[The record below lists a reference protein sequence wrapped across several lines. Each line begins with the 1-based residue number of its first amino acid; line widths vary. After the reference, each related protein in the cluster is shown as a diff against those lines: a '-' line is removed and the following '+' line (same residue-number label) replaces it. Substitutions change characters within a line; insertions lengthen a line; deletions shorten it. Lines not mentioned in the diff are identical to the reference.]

1 MKGRKSFLL
10 RLEAELFRAVE
21 EWAQQEMRSVN
32 GQVEWILKEACERR
46 FKKNLSG
53 GAVEAAGGKTA
64 AGEAPAGLLHPAGG
78 GAGPSAGHG
87 PGAPDQGRGEEIRGE
102 VSRSRDTSLPRGTSG
117 LEPLPIPHELTG
129 AEPPPYLN
137 TGAGSDPTLP
147 LRLPDLT
154 EGLDP
159 PPRAG

>member
-1 MKGRKSFLL
+1 MMGRGEVKGRKSFLL

-32 GQVEWILKEACERR
+32 GQIEWILKEACERR

-53 GAVEAAGGKTA
+53 GGVGQ
-64 AGEAPAGLLHPAGG
+64 PAG
-78 GAGPSAGHG
+78 S
-87 PGAPDQGRGEEIRGE
+87 PDEGRGEEAPPVRE
-102 VSRSRDTSLPRGTSG
+102 SSRPRGGSG

-129 AEPPPYLN
+129 AEPLPYLGD
-137 TGAGSDPTLP
+137 GAGADPTLP

-154 EGLDP
+154 EGLEP

>member
-53 GAVEAAGGKTA
+53 GAAAAEGSAAENATVGPLKRGGS
-64 AGEAPAGLLHPAGG
+64 GSDQPAGVPIK
-78 GAGPSAGHG
+78 
-87 PGAPDQGRGEEIRGE
+87 GRDE
-102 VSRSRDTSLPRGTSG
+102 VGLSGRDASRSHSGSG

-137 TGAGSDPTLP
+137 TGTGSDPTLP
-147 LRLPDLT
+147 LTLPDLT
-154 EGLDP
+154 EGMEP